1 MSMTPRETPLLLS
14 PLRFDPVRVELQLI
28 DQLRLPGEEV
38 WHRYTDYRAVAEAIT
53 TMVVRGAPAIGI
65 AAAFGVVLGVRQGAP
80 LDEVIATLRRTRP
93 TAVNLF
99 WALERM
105 ARVYSFEWRSRVRAC
120 ATSWGRAQPSR
131 RGAERGRR
139 CDSSCRWPS
148 SR

>member
-80 LDEVIATLRRTRP
+80 LDEVIAT
-93 TAVNLF
+93 
-99 WALERM
+99 
-105 ARVYSFEWRSRVRAC
+105 RSTGCSAAPPSYQPFHPLHPPRQSPSI
-120 ATSWGRAQPSR
+120 SWSPL
-131 RGAERGRR
+131 
-139 CDSSCRWPS
+139 
-148 SR
+148 